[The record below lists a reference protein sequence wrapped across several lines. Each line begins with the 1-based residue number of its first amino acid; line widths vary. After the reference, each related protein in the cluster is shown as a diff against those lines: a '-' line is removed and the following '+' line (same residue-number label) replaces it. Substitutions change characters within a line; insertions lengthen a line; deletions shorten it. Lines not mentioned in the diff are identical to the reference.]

1 MWLTDG
7 LAEAAL
13 ASAGAARPDSVSR
26 AIKTAAVAV
35 LLAWDF
41 FIPDLPLLIAASGD
55 RRVLAQSP
63 DTTGPPFVSKPIR
76 S

>member
-26 AIKTAAVAV
+26 AVKTAAVAA

-41 FIPDLPLLIAASGD
+41 FIPDLPPLVATSGD
-55 RRVLAQSP
+55 RLVLAQSP
-63 DTTGPPFVSKPIR
+63 ETTDPPFVSKH
-76 S
+76 